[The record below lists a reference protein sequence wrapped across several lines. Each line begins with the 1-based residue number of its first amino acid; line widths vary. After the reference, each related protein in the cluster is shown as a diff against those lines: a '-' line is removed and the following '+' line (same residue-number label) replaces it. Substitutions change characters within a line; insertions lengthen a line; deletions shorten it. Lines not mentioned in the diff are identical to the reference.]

1 MIIILYFIFPYVMKF
16 LSGVKWLVV
25 LFYMLFA
32 LLILYLYRLSNGE
45 YFLVADEFINV
56 FYVIQSKMNPE
67 RVLLHPFRIVS
78 IKIRYQSSDQFIFS
92 TFRIALALPFVTS
105 MVNR

>member
-1 MIIILYFIFPYVMKF
+1 MCIGDRPSNIALNFMFIYDIRNKF
-16 LSGVKWLVV
+16 
-25 LFYMLFA
+25 
-32 LLILYLYRLSNGE
+32 ILYLYRLSNGE

-92 TFRIALALPFVTS
+92 TFRIALALS
-105 MVNR
+105 LIHI